1 MQQPLLN
8 SDDVAKI
15 LHVSRSFA
23 YLLMKRGDI
32 PAVRV
37 GTAVRVRPE
46 DLERYI
52 NNNAMQGD
60 IPVQSLSDGD

>member
-1 MQQPLLN
+1 MQQPLLK
-8 SDDVAKI
+8 SDEVAKT

-23 YLLMKRGDI
+23 YLLMKRGDLPI
-32 PAVRV
+32 VRV
-37 GTAVRVRPE
+37 GNAVRVRPE

-52 NNNAMQGD
+52 NNIAMQGD